1 MTQSSHLL
9 RQILVKIE
17 EFQNQGLQSLAVFDI
32 DSTLFDVSPRVERIL
47 LDFAAEPAHRAKFP
61 EQIQLFKDIR
71 THRKDWGFKHALER
85 AGLDGH
91 HPEFQE
97 TLREYWYQ
105 RFFSNDFLQ
114 YDLPYDGAVE
124 YVNTV
129 ANLGAEVV
137 YLTGRD
143 VERMGSGSA
152 LTLKRAGFPLDD
164 RQTRLVLKPEKTMD
178 DAEFKTDWFSCIPPK
193 QYAEVWFFENEPVN
207 IHHLRQRHP
216 EVKVVFFE
224 STHAG
229 KADPPEDI
237 PKIMHFLLDSPVDS
251 PLPDHGEN

>member
-17 EFQNQGLQSLAVFDI
+17 EFQNRGLRSLAVFDI

-47 LDFAAEPAHRAKFP
+47 MDFAEEPTSKANFP
-61 EQIQLFKDIR
+61 KQIQLFKDIS
-71 THRKDWGFKHALER
+71 THRKDWGFKNALER

-97 TLREYWYQ
+97 ALRKYWYQ
-105 RFFSNDFLQ
+105 RFFSNDYLQ

-124 YVNTV
+124 YVNKA

-152 LTLKRAGFPLDD
+152 LTLKHAGFPLDD
-164 RQTRLVLKPEKTMD
+164 RQTQLVLKPHKGMD
-178 DAEFKTDWFSCIPPK
+178 DAEFKTNWFTGLPK
-193 QYAEVWFFENEPVN
+193 NHYADVWFFENEPVN

-216 EVKVVFFE
+216 EVNVVFFE

-229 KADPPEDI
+229 KASPPEDI
-237 PKIMHFLLDSPVDS
+237 PKIMHFLLND
-251 PLPDHGEN
+251 